1 MASSVATGRFPMSCG
16 PFFRGFFDAGG
27 VDSGF
32 GEVDGDVEVLGSDF
46 VGRGSP
52 TLGECFSFF
61 GIGSSSSIFTSSDG
75 AGDGRTSSMVTSW
88 SRILKRSDS
97 TYTLDGDVEGWSS
110 KVMEDVEARG
120 EGLSS
125 STLRAMARNL
135 DMTRTGRQSVTEQGA

>member
-1 MASSVATGRFPMSCG
+1 MASSVATGRLPMSCG

-27 VDSGF
+27 VDSGL
-32 GEVDGDVEVLGSDF
+32 GDVEVLGSDF

-52 TLGECFSFF
+52 MSGECSSFF
-61 GIGSSSSIFTSSDG
+61 GIWSSSSIFTSSDG
-75 AGDGRTSSMVTSW
+75 AGDGRTSSMVTGW
-88 SRILKRSDS
+88 SRILTKSDS

-135 DMTRTGRQSVTEQGA
+135 DMARTGRQSVTEQGA